1 MKESELFKRSN
12 SAEIKQYY
20 DPKVTKPLYNISDF
34 EK

>member
-12 SAEIKQYY
+12 SAEIKQY
-20 DPKVTKPLYNISDF
+20 DPKTTQPLYNISDL